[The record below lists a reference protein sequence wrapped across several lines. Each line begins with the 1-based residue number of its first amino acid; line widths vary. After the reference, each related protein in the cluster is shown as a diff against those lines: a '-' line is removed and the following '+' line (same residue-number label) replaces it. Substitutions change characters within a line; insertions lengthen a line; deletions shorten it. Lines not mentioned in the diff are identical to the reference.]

1 MIDLENA
8 PIEQSDKEKAVADVF
23 SAYAAFKPPERV
35 TVSEGA
41 ARSLIIKQTGGT
53 SAPWSAA
60 ETPYMVEPINTLA
73 SRRHE
78 SVVFVGPARC
88 GKTEGLITGWMTHA
102 IVNDPGDM
110 AIVHMSQEKAR
121 EFSRTTI
128 DRAIRHSPDLQALKT
143 GNANTDN
150 TFDKSFKHGM
160 WLKIAWPTVSNLSGS
175 TYRYV
180 AFTDYD
186 RMPDDIGGEGA
197 PYPLGLKRTQTFLS
211 RGMCL
216 VESSPGR
223 DIDDPNWQ
231 PATRHE
237 APPVRGILGIYNTS
251 DRRRWYWKCPDCRDW
266 FEAAPGVGLFN
277 LPDEIELLDLVR
289 TDSIDSLAEKYARIV
304 CPHCGSIHTQASRKM
319 FNATGRWIPDGV
331 IINSDDEI
339 IGEPLSSSVAGFW
352 LGGVAAAF
360 QPWKSIL
367 TRHFQ
372 GLQQYALNG
381 SEETLKNAVNVDQ
394 GMPYLSM
401 HLREAVKGAK
411 SPAERASATNDRFVV
426 PEGTRFIT
434 AAVDIQGGAGSR
446 FVVQV
451 HAHGINFENWL
462 IDRYEIRESK
472 REGMGAE
479 FAPID
484 PASYAEDWDILTEKV
499 VRCTYRTPFENL
511 EMRVKMVAVDSGGED
526 GVTDKAYAWYRRLR
540 RENLHKRV
548 MLVKGASTKGAPII
562 KESWVGNRS
571 GREKGDI
578 PIYLLNTNLLKDAV
592 YAGIQRTSPG
602 PGYHHFPAPKTVG
615 NPKGWLPQSFFDEL
629 NAEVREKSGVWK
641 QIRKRNEAF
650 DLCCYNRAACLR
662 LGVDKIKDWA
672 NAPKWA
678 LPIDR
683 NSETITKEE
692 RREMKQNT
700 AIPIEV
706 DAPVPVIPQSRI
718 RPRRTVRS
726 GYLG

>member
-1 MIDLENA
+1 MSELNVA
-8 PIEQSDKEKAVADVF
+8 PKDESDSKKAVKDVF
-23 SAYAAFKPPERV
+23 SAYAAFKPPQRV
-35 TVSEGA
+35 TVSQGA
-41 ARSLIIKQTGGT
+41 AKSLVIKQTGGT
-53 SAPWSAA
+53 SAPWSAS

-78 SVVFVGPARC
+78 SVVFAGPARC

-102 IVNDPGDM
+102 VVNDPGDM

-128 DRAIRHSPDLQALKT
+128 DRAIRNSPDLQALKT

-223 DIDDPNWQ
+223 DIEDPNWQ

-237 APPVRGILGIYNTS
+237 APPVRGVLGIYNTS

-277 LPDEIELLDLVR
+277 LPDEIELLDIVR

-304 CPHCGSIHTQASRKM
+304 CPHCGSIHTQSSRKM
-319 FNATGRWIPDGV
+319 FNANGRWLPDGV
-331 IINSDDEI
+331 VINSDDEL

-367 TRHFQ
+367 TRHLQ

-401 HLREAVKGAK
+401 HLREATRGAK
-411 SPAERASATNDRFVV
+411 SPSERATALTQRYVV
-426 PEGTRFIT
+426 PDQTRFIT
-434 AAVDIQGGAGSR
+434 AAVDIQGGTGAR

-462 IDRYEIRESK
+462 IDRFEIRDSV
-472 REGMGAE
+472 REGMGSD

-484 PASYAEDWDILTEKV
+484 PASYSEDWDLLTEKV
-499 VRCTYRTPFENL
+499 VRATYRTNTDGV

-540 RENLHKRV
+540 REGLHKRV
-548 MLVKGASTKGAPII
+548 MLVKGASAKGAAII

-578 PIYLLNTNLLKDAV
+578 PIYMLNTNLLKDAV
-592 YAGIQRTSPG
+592 YAGIQRTTAG
-602 PGYHHFPAPKTVG
+602 AGYYHFPAPKSVS
-615 NPKGWLPQSFFDEL
+615 NPQGWLPQSFFDEL
-629 NAEVREKSGVWK
+629 NSEVREKSGVWK
-641 QIRKRNEAF
+641 QVRKRNEAF

-662 LGVDKIKDWA
+662 LGVDKIKDWT

-678 LPIDR
+678 LPIER
-683 NSETITKEE
+683 NCETITREE
-692 RREMKQNT
+692 RREMKENVR
-700 AIPIEV
+700 V
-706 DAPVPVIPQSRI
+706 DLPSDDPPTVATQYRM
-718 RPRRTVRS
+718 RPRRVTASR
-726 GYLG
+726 YLA

>member
-1 MIDLENA
+1 MTPKTE
-8 PIEQSDKEKAVADVF
+8 SDFKKATGDIF
-23 SAYAAFKPPERV
+23 SAYAAFRPPQRV

-41 ARSLIIKQTGGT
+41 ARSLVIKQTGGT
-53 SAPWSAA
+53 SAPWSAS
-60 ETPYMVEPINTLA
+60 ETPYMCEPIDTLA

-78 SVVFVGPARC
+78 SVCFVGPARC

-102 IVNDPGDM
+102 VVNDPGDM

-128 DRAIRHSPDLQALKT
+128 DRAIRNSPDLLALKS
-143 GNANTDN
+143 GNSNADN

-251 DRRRWYWKCPDCRDW
+251 DRRRWYWKCLDCFDW

-277 LPDEIELLDLVR
+277 LPDELELLDIVR
-289 TDSIDSLAEKYARIV
+289 TDSIESLASKYAKIV
-304 CPHCGSIHTQASRKM
+304 CPHCGSVHEQARRKT
-319 FNATGRWIPDGV
+319 FNAKGRWLADGV
-331 IINSDDEI
+331 TINADDEI
-339 IGEPLSSSVAGFW
+339 SGEPRTSSVAGYW

-367 TRHFQ
+367 TRHLQ

-401 HLREAVKGAK
+401 HLREAAKGAK
-411 SPAERASATNDRFVV
+411 SPSERASATNERFVV
-426 PEGTRFIT
+426 PDQTRFIT
-434 AAVDIQGGAGSR
+434 ASVDVQGGTGAR

-451 HAHGINFENWL
+451 QAHGINFETWL
-462 IDRYEIRESK
+462 IDRYEIRDSV
-472 REGMGAE
+472 REGMGSE

-484 PASYAEDWDILTEKV
+484 PASYAEDWDRLTEKV
-499 VRCTYRTPFENL
+499 VRATYRTTTDGV

-540 RENLHKRV
+540 REGLHKRV

-578 PIYLLNTNLLKDAV
+578 PVYMLNSNLMKDAV
-592 YAGIQRTSPG
+592 YAGIQRTSHG
-602 PGYHHFPAPKTVG
+602 SGYHHFPAPKSLA

-678 LPIDR
+678 LPIER
-683 NSETITKEE
+683 NSETMTREE
-692 RREMKQNT
+692 RREMKANER
-700 AIPIEV
+700 IESEPTS
-706 DAPVPVIPQSRI
+706 PVPQFRI
-718 RPRRTVRS
+718 RPRRVSTSR
-726 GYLG
+726 YLA

>member
-1 MIDLENA
+1 MTSIDDN
-8 PIEQSDKEKAVADVF
+8 PVIESEKHKAVKDVF
-23 SAYAAFKPPERV
+23 SAHAAFKPPQRV
-35 TVSEGA
+35 TVSQGA
-41 ARSLIIKQTGGT
+41 AKSLIIKQTGGT
-53 SAPWSAA
+53 SAPWSAS

-78 SVVFVGPARC
+78 SVVFAGPARC

-102 IVNDPGDM
+102 VVNDPGDM

-128 DRAIRHSPDLQALKT
+128 DRAIRNSPDLQALKT

-237 APPVRGILGIYNTS
+237 APPVRGVLGIYNTS
-251 DRRRWYWKCPDCRDW
+251 DRRRWYWKCLDCKDW

-277 LPDEIELLDLVR
+277 LPDETELLETVR
-289 TDSIDSLAEKYARIV
+289 TASIESLAEKYAAIV
-304 CPHCGSIHTQASRKM
+304 CPHCGSIHAQARRKI
-319 FNATGRWIPDGV
+319 FNAKGRWIADGV
-331 IINSDDEI
+331 TINSDDEL

-401 HLREAVKGAK
+401 HLREAAKGGK
-411 SPAERASATNDRFVV
+411 SPSERASATNERFVV
-426 PEGTRFIT
+426 PDQTRFIT
-434 AAVDIQGGAGSR
+434 ASVDVQGGTGAR

-451 HAHGINFENWL
+451 QAHGINFETWL
-462 IDRYEIRESK
+462 IDRYEIRDSV
-472 REGMGAE
+472 REGMGSE

-484 PASYAEDWDILTEKV
+484 PASYAEDWDRLTEKV
-499 VRCTYRTPFENL
+499 VRATYRTTTDGV

-540 RENLHKRV
+540 RESLHKRV

-578 PIYLLNTNLLKDAV
+578 PVYMLNSNLMKDAV

-602 PGYHHFPAPKTVG
+602 SGYHHFPAPKSIS

-629 NAEVREKSGVWK
+629 NAEVREKSGAWK

-678 LPIDR
+678 LPIER
-683 NSETITKEE
+683 NSETMTREE
-692 RREMKQNT
+692 RREMKANER
-700 AIPIEV
+700 IESEP
-706 DAPVPVIPQSRI
+706 ATPVPQFRI
-718 RPRRTVRS
+718 RPRRVSTSR
-726 GYLG
+726 YLA